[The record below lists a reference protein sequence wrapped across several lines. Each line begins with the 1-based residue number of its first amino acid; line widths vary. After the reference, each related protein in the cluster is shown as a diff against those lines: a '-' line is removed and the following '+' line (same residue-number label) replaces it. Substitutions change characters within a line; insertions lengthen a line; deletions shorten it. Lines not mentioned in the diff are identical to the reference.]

1 MIKVLIGSSVRQKKA
16 ILEQFL
22 MSLYDL
28 NFNGLEV
35 DYAFVDDNDDKSASN
50 LLRKFRPLQSRVWFF
65 EAGPDQESYVR
76 DEANHYWNNRLVSR
90 VANNKDLIIK
100 HAIREQYDYIL
111 LVDSDLLL
119 HPDTL
124 LHLVSYNRDI
134 ISEVFWTRWPDT
146 HELPNVWLMDEYKL
160 YIVERGKEI
169 DDNEINLRSMGFLN
183 QLRKPGIYRV
193 GGLGACTLISR
204 KALIAGVCFQE
215 IYNLSFQGEDRYF
228 CIRAVALGFELF
240 ADTCYPCYHIYR
252 DSDLEGVAAFLRLIP
267 YRSAINLKNHS
278 VR

>member
-1 MIKVLIGSSVRQKKA
+1 MIKVLIASSVRQKKV

-22 MSLYDL
+22 LSLYDL
-28 NFNGLEV
+28 SLNGIEV

-65 EAGPDQESYVR
+65 EAEPDPESYVR
-76 DEANHYWNNRLVSR
+76 DDLYHYWNNRLVSR

-100 HAIREQYDYIL
+100 HAIRKQYDYIL

-119 HPDTL
+119 HPETL
-124 LHLVSYNRDI
+124 LHLVSCKRDI
-134 ISEVFWTRWPDT
+134 ISEIFWTCWPDT

-160 YIVERGKEI
+160 YLAERGEEI
-169 DDNEINLRSMGFLN
+169 DDYEGNRRSMEFLK
-183 QLRKPGIYRV
+183 QLRKPGIYKV

-204 KALIAGVCFQE
+204 KALTAGVCYKE

-240 ADTCYPCYHIYR
+240 VDTCYPCYHIYR
-252 DSDLEGVAAFLRLIP
+252 DSDLEGVPAFLRSIP
-267 YRSAINLKNHS
+267 YRSAVNVTPHS
-278 VR
+278 GL